1 MLLIHAKYLD
11 EDFRLVQGDI
21 EIEDGKILRVGKD
34 LPRKEE
40 DLAVDCA
47 GSYTVV
53 PGFVDV
59 HIHGCAGAD
68 TCDATR
74 EALEAMAA
82 FLLAHGVTS
91 FCPTTMT
98 TSRETIQAALLA
110 AKDMMDHPMEG
121 GARVVGVNMEGP
133 FIAKERKGAQKE
145 EDILPPDFP
154 LFQRFYEESGGI
166 VRLVDVA
173 PEQPGGLDFVEKASQ
188 LCTVSIA
195 HTTADYD
202 QAKAAFDKGVTHATH
217 LFNAMSGLHHRKPGV
232 VGAVFD
238 DSRVRGELICDGFH
252 IHPAV
257 LRAAFRL
264 LGDRA
269 LIVSDSMRANGM
281 PEGEAFDLGGQMVTV
296 HQGKALLP
304 DGTIAGSVTNLH
316 QEIKNLVSFG
326 VPFEQAVKAAT
337 LVPARAI
344 GLDGEIGS
352 IAPGKRADLV
362 VLDKD
367 LEIVAVYHE
376 N

>member
-1 MLLIHAKYLD
+1 MLLIHANYLD

-74 EALEAMAA
+74 EAQEAMAA

-202 QAKAAFDKGVTHATH
+202 QAKAAFDNGVTHATH

-337 LVPARAI
+337 LLPARAI

-362 VLDKD
+362 VLDENLD
-367 LEIVAVYHE
+367 IAAVYH
-376 N
+376 

>member
-1 MLLIHAKYLD
+1 MLLIHANYLD

-133 FIAKERKGAQKE
+133 FIAKDRKGAQKE

-173 PEQPGGLDFVEKASQ
+173 PEQPGGLEFVEKASQ

-257 LRAAFRL
+257 LRAAFQL

-337 LVPARAI
+337 LLPARAI

-362 VLDKD
+362 VLDENLD
-367 LEIVAVYHE
+367 IAAVYH
-376 N
+376 

>member
-1 MLLIHAKYLD
+1 MLLKNAVVYDGEFLPVRANVAVEGTLIRSLEAPGKSGEGSEALD
-11 EDFRLVQGDI
+11 LSGMT
-21 EIEDGKILRVGKD
+21 L
-34 LPRKEE
+34 L
-40 DLAVDCA
+40 
-47 GSYTVV
+47 
-53 PGFVDV
+53 PGFIDI

-68 TCDATR
+68 ACDATP
-74 EALEAMAA
+74 EALEAISAC
-82 FLLAHGVTS
+82 LAQRGVTS
-91 FCPTTMT
+91 FCPTSMT
-98 TSRETIQAALLA
+98 LPYEQLEQVFTNVRLCRDNL
-110 AKDMMDHPMEG
+110 P
-121 GARVVGVNMEGP
+121 GAYAHGINMEGP
-133 FIAKERKGAQKE
+133 YISPAKKGAQNGAFVR
-145 EDILPPDFP
+145 PPDI
-154 LFQRFYEESGGI
+154 EEFRQLYSAAGGCI
-166 VRLVDVA
+166 KLVDIA
-173 PEQPGGLDFVEKASQ
+173 PEEAGAMDVIREIQPI
-188 LCTVSIA
+188 CPVSVA
-195 HTTADYD
+195 HTNADYD
-202 QAKAAFDKGVTHATH
+202 TVCEAFMWGARHATH
-217 LFNAMSGLHHRKPGV
+217 LFNAMNGLNHRAPGA

-238 DSRVRGELICDGFH
+238 KARELGVRAELICDGFH

-337 LVPARAI
+337 LLPARAI

-362 VLDKD
+362 VLDENLD
-367 LEIVAVYHE
+367 IAAVYH
-376 N
+376 

>member
-1 MLLIHAKYLD
+1 MLLIHANYLD
-11 EDFRLVQGDI
+11 EDFSLVQGDI

-362 VLDKD
+362 VLDENLD
-367 LEIVAVYHE
+367 IAAVYH
-376 N
+376 

>member
-110 AKDMMDHPMEG
+110 AKDMMDHPMEE

-337 LVPARAI
+337 LIPARAI

-362 VLDKD
+362 VLDENLD
-367 LEIVAVYHE
+367 IAAVYH
-376 N
+376 

>member
-1 MLLIHAKYLD
+1 MLLIHANYLD

-154 LFQRFYEESGGI
+154 LFQQFYEESGGI

-173 PEQPGGLDFVEKASQ
+173 PEQPGGLEFVEKASQ

-337 LVPARAI
+337 LIPARAI

-362 VLDKD
+362 VLDENLD
-367 LEIVAVYHE
+367 IAAVYH
-376 N
+376 

>member
-1 MLLIHAKYLD
+1 MLLIHANYLD

-98 TSRETIQAALLA
+98 TSRETIQAALLV

-121 GARVVGVNMEGP
+121 GTRVVGVNMEGP

-173 PEQPGGLDFVEKASQ
+173 PEQPGGLEFVEKASQ

-337 LVPARAI
+337 LLPARAI

-362 VLDKD
+362 VLDENLD
-367 LEIVAVYHE
+367 IAAVYH
-376 N
+376 

>member
-202 QAKAAFDKGVTHATH
+202 TAMEAFRLGARQVTH
-217 LFNAMSGLHHRKPGV
+217 LFNAMPPFSHRAPGV
-232 VGAVFD
+232 VGAALDTPICNV
-238 DSRVRGELICDGFH
+238 ELICDGIH

-257 LRAAFRL
+257 VRAVFKMFGPKRVILVSDTMRAA
-264 LGDRA
+264 
-269 LIVSDSMRANGM
+269 GM
-281 PEGEAFDLGGQMVTV
+281 P
-296 HQGKALLP
+296 
-304 DGTIAGSVTNLH
+304 DGDYTSR
-316 QEIKNLVSFG
+316 S
-326 VPFEQAVKAAT
+326 
-337 LVPARAI
+337 R
-344 GLDGEIGS
+344 
-352 IAPGKRADLV
+352 
-362 VLDKD
+362 
-367 LEIVAVYHE
+367 
-376 N
+376 

>member
-1 MLLIHAKYLD
+1 MLLIHANYLD

-154 LFQRFYEESGGI
+154 LFQQFYEESGGI

-337 LVPARAI
+337 LLPARAI

-362 VLDKD
+362 VLDENLD
-367 LEIVAVYHE
+367 ITAVYH
-376 N
+376 

>member
-40 DLAVDCA
+40 DLAVACA

-337 LVPARAI
+337 LLPARAI

-362 VLDKD
+362 VLDENLD
-367 LEIVAVYHE
+367 IAAVYH
-376 N
+376 

>member
-21 EIEDGKILRVGKD
+21 EIEDGKILQVGKD

-337 LVPARAI
+337 LIPARAI

-362 VLDKD
+362 VLDENLD
-367 LEIVAVYHE
+367 IAAVYH
-376 N
+376 

>member
-1 MLLIHAKYLD
+1 MLLIHANYLD

-173 PEQPGGLDFVEKASQ
+173 PEQPGGLEVVEKASQ

-337 LVPARAI
+337 LLPARAI

-362 VLDKD
+362 VLDENLD
-367 LEIVAVYHE
+367 IAAVYH
-376 N
+376 

>member
-74 EALEAMAA
+74 EAQEAMAA

-362 VLDKD
+362 VLDENLD
-367 LEIVAVYHE
+367 IAAVYH
-376 N
+376 

>member
-121 GARVVGVNMEGP
+121 GAQVVGVNMEGP

-154 LFQRFYEESGGI
+154 LFQQFYEESGGI

-337 LVPARAI
+337 LLPARAI

-362 VLDKD
+362 VLDENLD
-367 LEIVAVYHE
+367 IAAVYH
-376 N
+376 

>member
-1 MLLIHAKYLD
+1 MLLIHANYLD

-34 LPRKEE
+34 MPRKEE

-337 LVPARAI
+337 LLPARAI

-362 VLDKD
+362 VLDENLD
-367 LEIVAVYHE
+367 IAAVYH
-376 N
+376 

>member
-133 FIAKERKGAQKE
+133 FIAKERKGAQKK

-173 PEQPGGLDFVEKASQ
+173 PEQPGGLEFVEKASQ

-362 VLDKD
+362 VLDENLD
-367 LEIVAVYHE
+367 IAAVYH
-376 N
+376 

>member
-1 MLLIHAKYLD
+1 MLLIHANYLD

-173 PEQPGGLDFVEKASQ
+173 PEQPGGLEFVEKASQ

-269 LIVSDSMRANGM
+269 LIISDSMRANGM

-337 LVPARAI
+337 LLPARAI

-362 VLDKD
+362 VLDENLD
-367 LEIVAVYHE
+367 IAAVYH
-376 N
+376 

>member
-1 MLLIHAKYLD
+1 MLLIHANYLD

-173 PEQPGGLDFVEKASQ
+173 PEQPGGLEFVEKASQ

-269 LIVSDSMRANGM
+269 VIVSDSMRANGM

-337 LVPARAI
+337 LLPARAI

-362 VLDKD
+362 VLDENLD
-367 LEIVAVYHE
+367 IAAVYH
-376 N
+376 

>member
-1 MLLIHAKYLD
+1 MLLIHANYLD

-74 EALEAMAA
+74 DALEAMAA

-154 LFQRFYEESGGI
+154 LFQQFYEESGGI

-337 LVPARAI
+337 LLPARAI

-362 VLDKD
+362 VLDENLD
-367 LEIVAVYHE
+367 IAAVYH
-376 N
+376 

>member
-1 MLLIHAKYLD
+1 MLLIHAKYRD

-337 LVPARAI
+337 LLPARAI

-362 VLDKD
+362 VLDENLD
-367 LEIVAVYHE
+367 IAAVYH
-376 N
+376 

>member
-1 MLLIHAKYLD
+1 MLLIHANYLD

-74 EALEAMAA
+74 EAQEAMAA

-154 LFQRFYEESGGI
+154 LFQQFYEESGGI

-173 PEQPGGLDFVEKASQ
+173 PEQPGGLEFVEKASQ

-337 LVPARAI
+337 LLPARAI

-362 VLDKD
+362 VLDEHLD
-367 LEIVAVYHE
+367 IAAVYH
-376 N
+376 

>member
-1 MLLIHAKYLD
+1 MLLIHANYLD

-21 EIEDGKILRVGKD
+21 EIEDGIILRVGKD

-337 LVPARAI
+337 LIPARAI

-362 VLDKD
+362 VLDENLD
-367 LEIVAVYHE
+367 IAAVYH
-376 N
+376 

>member
-154 LFQRFYEESGGI
+154 LFQQFYEESGGI

-173 PEQPGGLDFVEKASQ
+173 PEQPGGLEFVEKASQ

-337 LVPARAI
+337 LIPARAI

-362 VLDKD
+362 VLEENLD
-367 LEIVAVYHE
+367 IAAVYH
-376 N
+376 

>member
-1 MLLIHAKYLD
+1 MLLIHANYLD

-98 TSRETIQAALLA
+98 TSRETIQAVLLA

-166 VRLVDVA
+166 VCLVDVA

-337 LVPARAI
+337 LLPARAI

-362 VLDKD
+362 VLDENLD
-367 LEIVAVYHE
+367 IAAVYH
-376 N
+376 

>member
-1 MLLIHAKYLD
+1 MLLIHANYLD

-257 LRAAFRL
+257 LRAAFQL

-337 LVPARAI
+337 LLPARAI

-362 VLDKD
+362 VLDENLD
-367 LEIVAVYHE
+367 IAAVYH
-376 N
+376 

>member
-337 LVPARAI
+337 LLPARAI

-362 VLDKD
+362 VLDENLD
-367 LEIVAVYHE
+367 IAAVYH
-376 N
+376 